1 VLFVLGLAVCPPPVF
16 DDYFNEDVKIVDVS
30 QDSAIK
36 ACVNPSTPLVT
47 KISRATKACL
57 GGDATFDWEDFSKL
71 NEGEDTDNNGLTV
84 KLENAETCFY
94 GEMGWLVGGAV
105 KKDVIISDF
114 GNLDTKVK
122 GGFVADINKCS
133 AWDGRLASRMKR
145 SAEDLENETEEDTIE
160 KVETGGLLGWVKSL
174 VRSKRQAPGQRKPI
188 PKKVAPKKPL
198 NPPQRSAIGRKLPPK
213 VPPPG
218 SRGGIGQ
225 RSQPNPKKKIKKIKK
240 KKKVKKIPPKPAAS
254 SVKSTGLRRTINV
267 DIYNRLWCFDLAV
280 GQALKKC
287 VEELIKS

>member
-1 VLFVLGLAVCPPPVF
+1 
-16 DDYFNEDVKIVDVS
+16 VKIVDVS

-36 ACVNPSTPLVT
+36 ACVTPSTPLVT
-47 KISRATKACL
+47 KISRATRACL
-57 GGDATFDWEDFSKL
+57 GGDDTFDWEDFSKL

-94 GEMGWLVGGAV
+94 GEMGWLVGGQV

-133 AWDGRLASRMKR
+133 AWDGRLDSRMKR
-145 SAEDLENETEEDTIE
+145 SAEDLENDTEEDTIE
-160 KVETGGLLGWVKSL
+160 EVETGGLLGWVKSL
-174 VRSKRQAPGQRKPI
+174 IRSKRQAPGPKKII
-188 PKKVAPKKPL
+188 PKKRAIPQRPAGLVKRPPPKKQPL
-198 NPPQRSAIGRKLPPK
+198 LRSVGSKGGILQRKQK
-213 VPPPG
+213 VP
-218 SRGGIGQ
+218 R
-225 RSQPNPKKKIKKIKK
+225 KIKK
-240 KKKVKKIPPKPAAS
+240 KKKIPKKKKAPAPAPA
-254 SVKSTGLRRTINV
+254 VKSNGPRRTINV

>member
-1 VLFVLGLAVCPPPVF
+1 
-16 DDYFNEDVKIVDVS
+16 VKIVDVS

-36 ACVNPSTPLVT
+36 ACVTPSTPLVT
-47 KISRATKACL
+47 KISRATRACL
-57 GGDATFDWEDFSKL
+57 GGDDTFDWEDFSKL

-94 GEMGWLVGGAV
+94 GEMGWLVGGQV

-133 AWDGRLASRMKR
+133 AWDGRLDSRMKR
-145 SAEDLENETEEDTIE
+145 SAEDLENDTEEDTIE
-160 KVETGGLLGWVKSL
+160 EVETGGLLGWVKSL
-174 VRSKRQAPGQRKPI
+174 IRSKRQAPGQRKAI
-188 PKKVAPKKPL
+188 PKKIVPQRRVIPNKQPQRPALPGRKLPQRSQPLIRSVGSKNGPPKKKKVPTKRKILKKRKKIPKKPL
-198 NPPQRSAIGRKLPPK
+198 NPA
-213 VPPPG
+213 
-218 SRGGIGQ
+218 
-225 RSQPNPKKKIKKIKK
+225 
-240 KKKVKKIPPKPAAS
+240 
-254 SVKSTGLRRTINV
+254 VKSPGPRRTINV

>member
-1 VLFVLGLAVCPPPVF
+1 MGLSHSQPLEMVRAALVLLVLGLAVCPPPVF

-57 GGDATFDWEDFSKL
+57 GGDDTFDWEDFSKL

-133 AWDGRLASRMKR
+133 AWDGRLVSRMKR
-145 SAEDLENETEEDTIE
+145 SAEDLANDTEEDTIE

-174 VRSKRQAPGQRKPI
+174 IRSKRQAPGQKRII
-188 PKKVAPKKPL
+188 PKKGV
-198 NPPQRSAIGRKLPPK
+198 PQRPVIKRKQLPQKKLPPGGL
-213 VPPPG
+213 G
-218 SRGGIGQ
+218 SRGGIGPKVQ
-225 RSQPNPKKKIKKIKK
+225 PKKRIMKRKKKVPKKTIKK
-240 KKKVKKIPPKPAAS
+240 KPAAP
-254 SVKSTGLRRTINV
+254 VEKSAGLRRTINV
-267 DIYNRLWCFDLAV
+267 DIYNRL
-280 GQALKKC
+280 
-287 VEELIKS
+287 